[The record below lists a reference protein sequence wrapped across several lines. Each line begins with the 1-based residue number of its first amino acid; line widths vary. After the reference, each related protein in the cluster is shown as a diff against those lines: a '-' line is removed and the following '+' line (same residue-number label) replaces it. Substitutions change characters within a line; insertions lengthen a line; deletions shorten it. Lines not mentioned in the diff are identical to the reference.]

1 MAKCSLFTKRSR
13 EDEHFCVADAYSHV
27 YIEFVGIQLVCI
39 NLCARVYVYI
49 YSVQLNVSNINT
61 KKHYCTKK
69 NPNRST
75 SPAGCETETA
85 DLLLGLGSLNIA
97 QKMLLTHLSLLF
109 GCQTYSE

>member
-1 MAKCSLFTKRSR
+1 MKRKEMAKCSLFTKQSR

-61 KKHYCTKK
+61 KK
-69 NPNRST
+69 
-75 SPAGCETETA
+75 A
-85 DLLLGLGSLNIA
+85 
-97 QKMLLTHLSLLF
+97 LF
-109 GCQTYSE
+109 H